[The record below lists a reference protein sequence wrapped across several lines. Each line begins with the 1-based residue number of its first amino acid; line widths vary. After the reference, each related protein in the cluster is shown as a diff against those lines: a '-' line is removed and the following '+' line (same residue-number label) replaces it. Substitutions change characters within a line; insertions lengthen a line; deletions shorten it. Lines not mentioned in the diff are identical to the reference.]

1 MVSLPYGVVNHVDDF
16 QIGSR
21 VLIVGSRGHSRVL
34 EMNCN
39 GKSCYDPTDYAR

>member
-1 MVSLPYGVVNHVDDF
+1 MVNSPSGVVNHADGF
-16 QIGSR
+16 LIGT
-21 VLIVGSRGHSRVL
+21 LAQIVGSRDHNRIL